1 MASNTAPINLQQS
14 FKIGRGQW
22 NSQLIDKDKIKIVI
36 DLLKIILQI
45 NWWHHLRTFFSFH

>member
-1 MASNTAPINLQQS
+1 MASNTVSVNLQQS

-22 NSQLIDKDKIKIVI
+22 NSQFIDKEKIKIVI

-45 NWWHHLRTFFSFH
+45 NWWHHH